1 MDPLALVE
9 VPGYSVLWA
18 SASGGGDGSGME
30 GS

>member
-18 SASGGGDGSGME
+18 SGGGDGSGME